1 MKHCSRIFVA
11 GGSGM
16 VGSSI
21 IRALRKRK
29 FENLIYPTSKELDLS
44 DQKSVKIFFESNNI
58 DYVFLA
64 AARVGGILENKEKKA
79 EFIYINSMIQNNVI
93 HNAYK
98 NGVKKLLF
106 LGSSCIYP
114 KISNI
119 PIDENELLSGKLEPT
134 NDAYAIAKIAGI
146 KMCEAY
152 QEQYGFNAI
161 ALMPTNLYG
170 PEDNFDPSSSHVIPG
185 LIRKF
190 SDAKKNNEPH
200 VICWGTGSPRREF
213 LYVDDLADA
222 AIFMMDNYEGKQ
234 HINVGTGEDITIK
247 QLSEK
252 IRDEVKFKGEII
264 WDATKPDGT
273 KRKLLDSS
281 KINNLGWKYS
291 TNLEIGLKETLKW
304 YKSNYV

>member
-1 MKHCSRIFVA
+1 
-11 GGSGM
+11 M

-64 AARVGGILENKEKKA
+64 AARVGGILENNAKKA

>member
-1 MKHCSRIFVA
+1 MRHSSKIFVA

-21 IRALRKRK
+21 IRALKKRN
-29 FENLIYPTSKELDLS
+29 FENLIYPSSKELDLS
-44 DQKSVKIFFESNNI
+44 NQEEVKIFFESNKI

-64 AARVGGILENKEKKA
+64 AARVGGILENTSKKG

-98 NGVKKLLF
+98 SGVKKLLF

-152 QEQYGFNAI
+152 KDQYGFNAI
-161 ALMPTNLYG
+161 AMMPTNLYG
-170 PEDNFDPSSSHVIPG
+170 PGDNFDPSSSHVIPG

-190 SDAKKNNEPH
+190 SDAKMNKEPH

-222 AIFMMDNYEGKQ
+222 AIFMMENYEGKQ

-247 QLSEK
+247 ELSEK
-252 IRDEVKFKGEII
+252 IRDAVEFEGDII

-273 KRKLLDSS
+273 KRKLLNSS
-281 KINNLGWKYS
+281 MINNLGWKYS
-291 TNLEIGLKETLKW
+291 INLDMGLEKTLQW
-304 YKSNYV
+304 YKINYK